1 MKKLF
6 FCLFVL
12 SINFVYAQKPAKYWI
27 QFKDKQNNGYSIQN
41 PDAFL
46 STRAITK
53 RNRFNIPIT
62 EQDLPLNK
70 EYILQVLNLDTT
82 MLLLTQSKWLNGIT
96 VYCEKENVLSVIQS
110 LPFVSFAEK
119 TIALKEKEERCNE
132 NFQFRS
138 HSLPINLANNKK
150 DTCFSE
156 LDYGKTT
163 DQIRLHN
170 VHWLHRLGYRGEGMW
185 MCVLDGGFNNVD
197 SVRHFELLRQE
208 NRLLG
213 IRNFV
218 QPCVNPLRK
227 HNHGTYVLSCIAS
240 EVPGEMIGTAPK
252 VSVFLA
258 QTEDGRTE
266 HKIEEDNWVAALEWA
281 DSLGCDVINSSVGYT
296 KFDDS
301 TQKRTKYDLNG
312 KTSRASQ
319 AASLAAS
326 KGIIVCNSAGN
337 AGRGPWKYIGCPADA
352 TDIITV
358 GAVDMQRNKTDF
370 SSIGPTADA
379 RIKPDVCAL
388 GKAVYIANPYGKS
401 SRADGTSF
409 SSPLLAGMLSC
420 LWQAFPEKTA
430 FQVMDAIRKSA
441 SQAETPDSLLGYG
454 IVDLWKAYNL
464 LLQPTSTYDSSGNL
478 LMTVT
483 IPSFVY
489 QYEPFKITI
498 HSAIKIKIVMQITL
512 RNGQIANTKEYKI
525 KKGKNVLKIK
535 TFPSLQ
541 QEEYGFV
548 DLRLNGY
555 EVDYH
560 YVFGIEKQK
569 GE

>member
-6 FCLFVL
+6 LCLFIL
-12 SINFVYAQKPAKYWI
+12 CINFVSAQTPAKYWV
-27 QFKDKQNNGYSIQN
+27 QFKDKQNNGFSIQN

-46 STRAITK
+46 SPRAIEK
-53 RNRFNIPIT
+53 RNRFHIPIT

-70 EYILQVLNLDTT
+70 QYIEQVLDIDTS
-82 MLLLTQSKWLNGIT
+82 MCLITQSKWLNGIT
-96 VYCEKENVLSVIQS
+96 VYCEKDGILNVVQS
-110 LPFVSFAEK
+110 LPFVVFAEK
-119 TIALKEKEERCNE
+119 TIVLKEKEERCNE
-132 NFQFRS
+132 VYLFKSQD
-138 HSLPINLANNKK
+138 LPINFTNIKK
-150 DTCFSE
+150 DTCLPE

-163 DQIRLHN
+163 DQIKMHN
-170 VHWLHRLGYRGEGMW
+170 VHWLHRLGYRGEGVW

-197 SVRHFELLRQE
+197 SVRHFEVLRSE

-213 IRNFV
+213 VRNFV

-258 QTEDGRTE
+258 QTEDARTE

-281 DSLGCDVINSSVGYT
+281 DSLGCDVINSSLGYT

-301 TQKRTKYDLNG
+301 AQKRTKSDLTGNI
-312 KTSRASQ
+312 SRASQ

-337 AGRGPWKYIGCPADA
+337 AGRGPWKYVGCPADA
-352 TDIITV
+352 TDIIAV
-358 GAVDMQRNKTDF
+358 GAVDIQGNKTNF
-370 SSIGPTADA
+370 SSVGPTADG

-388 GKAVYIANPYGKS
+388 GKAVNIANPYGKS

-430 FQVMDAIRKSA
+430 YQVMDALRKSA

-489 QYEPFKITI
+489 QYEPFVISI
-498 HSAIKIKIVMQITL
+498 HSNIKTKLILQTAL
-512 RNGQIANTKEYKI
+512 RNAQTANTKEYKI
-525 KKGKNVLKIK
+525 KKGKNVIKIK

-548 DLRLNGY
+548 DLRLNGH

-569 GE
+569 KE

>member
-6 FCLFVL
+6 ICLFVL
-12 SINFVYAQKPAKYWI
+12 CINFVSAQTPSKYWI
-27 QFKDKQNNGYSIQN
+27 QFKDKDNTGYSIQK

-46 STRAITK
+46 SPRAIEK
-53 RNRFNIPIT
+53 RNRFHIPIT

-70 EYILQVLNLDTT
+70 QYIKRVLDLDTSIC
-82 MLLLTQSKWLNGIT
+82 LLTQSKWLNGIT
-96 VYCEKENVLSVIQS
+96 IYCEKDDILTVIQS
-110 LPFVSFAEK
+110 LPFVDFAEK
-119 TIALKEKEERCNE
+119 TIELKEKEEQCKE
-132 NFQFRS
+132 TYLYKYQ
-138 HSLPINLANNKK
+138 SLPVNLINIKK
-150 DTCFSE
+150 DTCYSD
-156 LDYGKTT
+156 LAYGKTT
-163 DQIRLHN
+163 EQIKMHN
-170 VHWLHRLGYRGEGMW
+170 VHWLHRLGYRGEGVW
-185 MCVLDGGFNNVD
+185 MCILDGGFNNVD
-197 SVRHFELLRQE
+197 SVRHFEVLRSE

-213 IRNFV
+213 VRNFV
-218 QPCVNPLRK
+218 QPYMNPFRK

-258 QTEDGRTE
+258 QTEDSRTE

-301 TQKRTKYDLNG
+301 TQRRTKSDLTG

-319 AASLAAS
+319 AASMAAS

-337 AGRGPWKYIGCPADA
+337 AGRGPWKYVGCPADA

-358 GAVDMQRNKTDF
+358 GAVDLNGNKTDF
-370 SSIGPTADA
+370 SSVGPTADA

-388 GKAVYIANPYGKS
+388 GKAVNIANPYGKS

-420 LWQAFPEKTA
+420 LWQAFPEKTSY
-430 FQVMDAIRKSA
+430 QVMDAIRKSA
-441 SQAETPDSLLGYG
+441 SQADTPDSLLGYG

-478 LMTVT
+478 LMTVS

-489 QYEPFKITI
+489 QYEPFKINI
-498 HSAIKIKIVMQITL
+498 HSTIKTKLVMQMTL
-512 RNGQIANTKEYKI
+512 RNGQTADTKEYKV

-541 QEEYGFV
+541 QEEYGFI
-548 DLRLNGY
+548 DLRLHGH

-560 YVFGIEKQK
+560 YVIGIEKQK
-569 GE
+569 TE